1 MAGNHNKTALRGNS
15 MTAKI
20 RKLLDQ
26 LANLLRQ
33 QEPGAAD
40 RALESIKSEESQKDG
55 KEWTN

>member
-1 MAGNHNKTALRGNS
+1 

-26 LANLLRQ
+26 LADLLRK

-40 RALESIKSEESQKDG
+40 RAIESIKSEESRKDG
-55 KEWTN
+55 ETWTN